1 DHRRDH
7 PHPAGSSAA
16 AAVPARDPAPHR
28 SRAAKGRARGGAA
41 EEEVRQGLA
50 EAQRRDDEALPGA
63 RRQPARRPGGLP
75 SADRPDPS
83 ADGALLGVPER
94 ARRVAALRGRVGKPA
109 AEERRLTATDN
120 SAEGSGS
127 AQERR
132 RPRQREAAAEARS
145 GWSHQGEGRE
155 ETRVLAGEGVRTNRD
170 EVNKTMRSA
179 EGRGRTLDE
188 AVDSALIELGE
199 TRRNVDVRV
208 VRESPDETVVEVTV
222 MEAPDAAGESPV
234 NGKAETVRTLLEGL
248 LKHMGVRA
256 SVQVRVGSDP
266 ITLDVTGRD
275 LGALIGWRG
284 ETLRALQ
291 SVTNVMVGKH

>member
-1 DHRRDH
+1 
-7 PHPAGSSAA
+7 
-16 AAVPARDPAPHR
+16 
-28 SRAAKGRARGGAA
+28 
-41 EEEVRQGLA
+41 
-50 EAQRRDDEALPGA
+50 
-63 RRQPARRPGGLP
+63 
-75 SADRPDPS
+75 
-83 ADGALLGVPER
+83 
-94 ARRVAALRGRVGKPA
+94 
-109 AEERRLTATDN
+109 
-120 SAEGSGS
+120 
-127 AQERR
+127 
-132 RPRQREAAAEARS
+132 
-145 GWSHQGEGRE
+145 
-155 ETRVLAGEGVRTNRD
+155 
-170 EVNKTMRSA
+170 MRSA

-291 SVTNVMVGKH
+291 SVTNVMVGKHLNEGERVIVDVERYRQRREHTVREIALRAARQVKMTGDAITLDAMQAFERRAIHLALEGDPDVTSSSIGEDPDRRVVVGPRKPADA